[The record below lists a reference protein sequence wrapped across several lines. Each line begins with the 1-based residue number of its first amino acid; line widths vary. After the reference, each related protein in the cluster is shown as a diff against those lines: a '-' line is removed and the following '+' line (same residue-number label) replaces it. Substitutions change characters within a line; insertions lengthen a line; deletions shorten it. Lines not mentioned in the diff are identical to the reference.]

1 MDVDVVFQS
10 PEVLDVHSVV
20 AGPVSG
26 GLVGHAELCDEPWV
40 TRALTLK
47 QTPVSVPLHNLPI
60 IIVTITI
67 NIEYHHHLLHH
78 GGEEPP
84 VYARLV
90 LCAAGHV
97 VGDVKT
103 YSIFSCLRRAITLS
117 TCSLCL
123 FSSSWIKNYEASFKN
138 VIIEFT

>member
-60 IIVTITI
+60 ILIITITI
-67 NIEYHHHLLHH
+67 NVI
-78 GGEEPP
+78 
-84 VYARLV
+84 
-90 LCAAGHV
+90 
-97 VGDVKT
+97 
-103 YSIFSCLRRAITLS
+103 I
-117 TCSLCL
+117 TCSSMAERNLPYL
-123 FSSSWIKNYEASFKN
+123 PASFSVQQVTVYVMSQK
-138 VIIEFT
+138 IRS